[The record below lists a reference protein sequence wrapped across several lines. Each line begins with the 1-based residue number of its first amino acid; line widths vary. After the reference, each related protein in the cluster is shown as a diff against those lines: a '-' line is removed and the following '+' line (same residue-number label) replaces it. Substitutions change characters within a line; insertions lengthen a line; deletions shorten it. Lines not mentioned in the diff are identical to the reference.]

1 MKKALLLLLAFLA
14 GIILARAQEPVLYI
28 PAEEMPDLLA
38 ILPAPPDTA
47 SMDFTNDILRY
58 MWGKNQRKDAA
69 RAAIADRDAIWD
81 LDTLATIFSEPFGM
95 KISKE
100 GTPDIYRVFVNGIET
115 IGEPRFRPKAHYNR
129 IRPFVYF
136 NEELMT
142 PWEEYMIRYEGSYPS
157 GHTMRGWSAA
167 MILTAINP
175 AAATAL
181 FARAWMYGESRVIV
195 GAHWQS
201 DVDASRP
208 AASIGFAYLQTCPA
222 FQEQLEKARKEF
234 KRLTRPE

>member
-1 MKKALLLLLAFLA
+1 MRRILLLALA
-14 GIILARAQEPVLYI
+14 CCLGLFAARAQELYF
-28 PAEEMPDLLA
+28 PADEMPDLLT
-38 ILPAPPDTA
+38 ILPAPPDT
-47 SMDFTNDILRY
+47 SSIDFTNDILRY
-58 MWGKNQRKDAA
+58 MWGKTQRKDAA

-95 KISKE
+95 KISRE
-100 GTPDIYRVFVNGIET
+100 GTPDIYTVFVNAVET
-115 IGEPRFRPKAHYNR
+115 IGEPRFKPKAHYNR

-136 NEELMT
+136 GEELMT
-142 PWEEYMIRYEGSYPS
+142 PWEEWLIRYEGSYPS

-167 MILTAINP
+167 MVLTEVNP

-181 FARAWMYGESRVIV
+181 FERAWMYGESRVIV

-208 AASIGFAYLQTCPA
+208 AASIGFAFLQNSPA
-222 FQEQLEKARKEF
+222 FREQLEKARKEF
-234 KRLTRPE
+234 KRLSKK